1 MDNARK
7 NIETKPESGPKPGPE
22 SKPGP
27 DREADPRVFE
37 RYGDI
42 LDLPHHESDHHPHL
56 SKDQRAAQFS
66 PFAALTGYG
75 DVIHETARENEER
88 MEKNGGRE

>member
-56 SKDQRAAQFS
+56 SKEQRAAQFS
-66 PFAALTGYG
+66 P
-75 DVIHETARENEER
+75 
-88 MEKNGGRE
+88 

>member
-1 MDNARK
+1 MDNTRK
-7 NIETKPESGPKPGPE
+7 NIETKSESGPKPGPE

-56 SKDQRAAQFS
+56 SKEQRAAQFS